1 MFDKDNKF
9 GFINN
14 NENSNNNIEGLDN
27 IKTDVNNIKT
37 DLGDEEL
44 TTVNKNVKGAINEVN
59 AQYKDI
65 ANNKADKVT
74 TDNIQQ
80 QVNNLVLGKSE
91 TDENIKAEVQ
101 QARGNNGLLNERL
114 NSIEDTIGSL
124 SKGDDTKTYLN
135 FKWEIGALMVRLVSQ
150 QKLLIE

>member
-65 ANNKADKVT
+65 VNYSLVKHTDGKVYIKKQDGTLVGTGVEVGSNADLSKVT
-74 TDNIQQ
+74 MTMS
-80 QVNNLVLGKSE
+80 GK
-91 TDENIKAEVQ
+91 
-101 QARGNNGLLNERL
+101 LLNL
-114 NSIEDTIGSL
+114 
-124 SKGDDTKTYLN
+124 
-135 FKWEIGALMVRLVSQ
+135 
-150 QKLLIE
+150 